1 MSHHV
6 NRIDVWKDIAQHMPM
21 IAMQESSIEYV
32 GAGNLTILDSVP
44 GVRDVATSATRRHCR
59 IAILA

>member
-1 MSHHV
+1 
-6 NRIDVWKDIAQHMPM
+6 MPM

-32 GAGNLTILDSVP
+32 GAGNLTILDSVS
-44 GVRDVATSATRRHCR
+44 GVRDVATSATPRRHGR